1 MNRDITPFKRNV
13 SYPTVFLQ
21 SDWIGSLDLISRFVT
36 DSLCTVAYRGPAK
49 LIMGKYKINV
59 PLIIMSKA
67 CFTFNYATRNMKYL
81 LLKEIVN

>member
-13 SYPTVFLQ
+13 SYPTVSLQ
-21 SDWIGSLDLISRFVT
+21 SQSLDLMSRFAT